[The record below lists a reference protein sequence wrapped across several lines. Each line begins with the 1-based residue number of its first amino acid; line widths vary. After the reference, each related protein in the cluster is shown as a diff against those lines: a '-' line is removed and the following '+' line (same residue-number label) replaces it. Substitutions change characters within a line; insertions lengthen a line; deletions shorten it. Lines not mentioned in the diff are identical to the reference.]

1 MLESG
6 DAGQLESWYEYY
18 QLEPWGDEQQV
29 FSTGMARLVNVIKD
43 EANKFSQSKVYKKP
57 NYFKDDFLVMKLRKK
72 KPTRKE
78 KLAAMIENLENM
90 ETL

>member
-6 DAGQLESWYEYY
+6 DASQLESWFEYY

-29 FSTGMARLVNVIKD
+29 FSAGMARLINVIKD

-72 KPTRKE
+72 QPNRKE
-78 KLAAMIENLENM
+78 KLAQAVDALAQM
-90 ETL
+90 ETI